1 MPCGLFYTFLLLGV
15 FLALFISLA
24 FTEFVHCFLEQKE
37 PVKIPIPRHEK
48 IVKPGSS
55 PPRRRSDVGHFQATS
70 PSNKAPL
77 SKTTPSKAP
86 SGAHAGG
93 SSTSKRKA
101 VSRREELLLQ
111 LQAVEDAIA
120 KKRSKM
126 Q

>member
-1 MPCGLFYTFLLLGV
+1 MAYSRHFYYWDIFWHCLF
-15 FLALFISLA
+15 SLA
-24 FTEFVHCFLEQKE
+24 FTKFVFCFLEQKE

-48 IVKPGSS
+48 IVKPGS

-70 PSNKAPL
+70 PPNKAPL